1 VWALLAAEGVATG
14 EVVLGRPPTPGDV
27 EPLTWALHEKGGAL
41 DVLSYRR
48 SFATLQSVVRKVVGA
63 TMPYDALLTPALA
76 ERPVPIGT
84 ITGMERPDPLN
95 ALSRSD
101 GFPPTPPSGTSPA
114 SRLVAAVSR
123 RRWAAARRPTRGPSC
138 RGNGSALPRRAA
150 RAGVSVETEA
160 LSDGDQPLG
169 REASPDHYA
178 FRESLDRRPVSPAEH
193 YQCARRCGTTAF
205 CTLWCMGLFPSIR
218 RFGQK
223 MRAFVF
229 PGQGGGV
236 AEPASEMVPGIRRV
250 VGERIPD
257 QVKIFARAAHD
268 ADESRALEVRPDV
281 VAGHSLGE
289 YGAAYAA
296 GCFDFE
302 TGLWLVAQRDRFLA
316 EAAEEC
322 PGGMVAIL
330 RTDPAEVEANYNSPR
345 QTVVSGLRDAVGD
358 AVSKIRGRKVP
369 LNVSFAA
376 HSPYVAAAGEKMRG
390 VLDSVEFQMPQV
402 PIVSAVN
409 GAVLTSAEGVK
420 EALKEQM
427 VAPVRWVRVVE
438 TLAKMRVE
446 EWVELGGGGVLTRML
461 RDFELPSL
469 KGITFEDLR
478 ARLYDGA
485 HNLLPRKEDE

>member
-1 VWALLAAEGVATG
+1 
-14 EVVLGRPPTPGDV
+14 
-27 EPLTWALHEKGGAL
+27 
-41 DVLSYRR
+41 
-48 SFATLQSVVRKVVGA
+48 
-63 TMPYDALLTPALA
+63 
-76 ERPVPIGT
+76 
-84 ITGMERPDPLN
+84 
-95 ALSRSD
+95 
-101 GFPPTPPSGTSPA
+101 
-114 SRLVAAVSR
+114 
-123 RRWAAARRPTRGPSC
+123 
-138 RGNGSALPRRAA
+138 
-150 RAGVSVETEA
+150 
-160 LSDGDQPLG
+160 
-169 REASPDHYA
+169 
-178 FRESLDRRPVSPAEH
+178 
-193 YQCARRCGTTAF
+193 
-205 CTLWCMGLFPSIR
+205 
-218 RFGQK
+218 

-236 AEPASEMVPGIRRV
+236 AEPAPEMVQVIRRV

-268 ADESRALEVRPDV
+268 ADESRVLEVHPDV

-316 EAAEEC
+316 EAAEEF

-330 RTDPAEVEANYNSPR
+330 RTDPAEVEEALSDGGGPVIANYNSPR
-345 QTVVSGLRDAVGD
+345 QTVVSGLRDALGD
-358 AVSKIRGRKVP
+358 TVSKIRGRKVP

-376 HSPYVAAAGEKMRG
+376 HSPYVAAAGEKMRD
-390 VLDSVEFQMPQV
+390 VLDSVEFHVPQV
-402 PIVSAVN
+402 PMVSAMN

-478 ARLYDGA
+478 TRLYGGA
-485 HNLLPRKEDE
+485 QNLLPRKEDE